1 MNTLNGFQVVA
12 KMARARRRLE
22 RKAQAQDAVDE
33 SRSVQ
38 FGGLLVMVLGFV
50 ALAFMSGLAADA
62 LSGIGFMADLAR
74 WIRGRA

>member
-1 MNTLNGFQVVA
+1 MNTLNGFQTIA

-38 FGGLLVMVLGFV
+38 FGGLLVMALGFV
-50 ALAFMSGLAADA
+50 ALAFMAGLAADA
-62 LSGIGFMADLAR
+62 VSGLGFMVELAQ